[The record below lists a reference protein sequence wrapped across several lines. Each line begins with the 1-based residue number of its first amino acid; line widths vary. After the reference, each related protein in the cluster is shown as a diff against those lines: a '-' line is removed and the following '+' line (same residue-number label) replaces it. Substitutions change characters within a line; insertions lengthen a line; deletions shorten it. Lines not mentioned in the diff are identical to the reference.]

1 MPSVYCGLIRR
12 EMIILFEAF
21 FNFTKTPFQRDIP
34 AGSLYIT
41 PQLKILQDRLSH
53 GVRNGYFL
61 IVTGDSGSGKTT
73 VIRKFMSE
81 LDQSRTAAFYV
92 SESRLTP
99 RNFYF
104 EVLNQLGVKPRF
116 YRGDA
121 KRQLVKEIRALS
133 NDKKLPVIVIDEVH
147 LCDMEM
153 LTEIR
158 FLLNFD
164 MDSRSPMSLILVG
177 QSEIRDI
184 LRKQV
189 YEAVSQRIDL
199 RCHIPPLDRSQT
211 ADYISAHIAY
221 ASGSHSDIFTDAAV
235 SAIFDFSNGLPRKI
249 NRVASLCLM
258 HAAQTSKRII
268 DDHMVALIIDG
279 ELSW

>member
-1 MPSVYCGLIRR
+1 M
-12 EMIILFEAF
+12 FEAF

-34 AGSLYIT
+34 PTALYMT
-41 PQLKILQDRLSH
+41 PQFKALQDRISH
-53 GVRNGYFL
+53 GVNNRYFL
-61 IVTGDSGSGKTT
+61 LVTGDSGSGKTT
-73 VIRKFMSE
+73 AIRYFISG
-81 LDQSRTAAFYV
+81 LDASRTIALYV
-92 SESRLTP
+92 SESSLTP

-104 EVLNQLGVKPRF
+104 DILNQLGVKPRF

-121 KRQLVKEIRALS
+121 KRQLVKEFEALS
-133 NDKKLPVIVIDEVH
+133 NDKKLPVIIIDEAH

-164 MDSRSPMSLILVG
+164 MDSRSPMALILSS

-189 YEAVSQRIDL
+189 YEAIAQRIDL
-199 RCHIPPLDRSQT
+199 RCHLPPLDLAQT
-211 ADYISAHIAY
+211 ADYISAHIVY
-221 ASGSHSDIFTDAAV
+221 AAGSLSDIFTDSAV
-235 SAIFDFSNGLPRKI
+235 SAIFEYSLGLPRKI

-258 HAAQTSKRII
+258 HAAQTGKRLV
-268 DDHMVALIIDG
+268 DDHMVALLIDG

>member
-1 MPSVYCGLIRR
+1 M
-12 EMIILFEAF
+12 FEAF

-34 AGSLYIT
+34 HDALYMT
-41 PQLKILQDRLSH
+41 PQFNALQDRLSH
-53 GVRNGYFL
+53 GVRNRYFL
-61 IVTGDSGSGKTT
+61 IVTGDSGSGKTAAIRHFTSSLDSNRT
-73 VIRKFMSE
+73 V
-81 LDQSRTAAFYV
+81 AFYV
-92 SESRLTP
+92 SESSLTP

-104 EVLNQLGVKPRF
+104 DILNQLGVKPRF

-121 KRQLVKEIRALS
+121 KRQLVKEFQKFS
-133 NDKKLPVIVIDEVH
+133 DDKKLPVIIIDEAH

-164 MDSRSPMSLILVG
+164 MDSRSPMSLILSG

-184 LRKQV
+184 LKKQI
-189 YEAVSQRIDL
+189 YEAISQRIDL

-211 ADYISAHIAY
+211 AEYIVAHLRY
-221 ASGSHSDIFTDAAV
+221 AAGSHIDIFSESAV
-235 SAIFDFSNGLPRKI
+235 SAIFDFSGGLPRKI
-249 NRVASLCLM
+249 NRVAALCLM
-258 HAAQTSKRII
+258 HAAQTNKRII
-268 DDHMVALIIDG
+268 DDHMVTLIIEG

>member
-1 MPSVYCGLIRR
+1 M
-12 EMIILFEAF
+12 FEAF

-34 AGSLYIT
+34 PTALYMT
-41 PQLKILQDRLSH
+41 PQFKALQDRISH
-53 GVRNGYFL
+53 GVNNRYFL
-61 IVTGDSGSGKTT
+61 LVTGDSGSGKTT
-73 VIRKFMSE
+73 ALRYFISG
-81 LDQSRTAAFYV
+81 LDPSRTIALYV
-92 SESRLTP
+92 SESSLTP

-104 EVLNQLGVKPRF
+104 DILNQLGVKPRF

-121 KRQLVKEIRALS
+121 KRQLVKEFEALS
-133 NDKKLPVIVIDEVH
+133 SDKKLPVIIIDEAH

-164 MDSRSPMSLILVG
+164 MDSRSPMALILSS

-184 LRKQV
+184 LRRQV
-189 YEAVSQRIDL
+189 YEAIAQRIDL
-199 RCHIPPLDRSQT
+199 RCHLPSLDLAQT
-211 ADYISAHIAY
+211 AEYISAHIVY
-221 ASGSHSDIFTDAAV
+221 AAGSHSDIFTDSAV
-235 SAIFDFSNGLPRKI
+235 SAIFEYSTGLPRKI

-258 HAAQTSKRII
+258 HAAQTGKRLI
-268 DDHMVALIIDG
+268 DDHMVALLIDG